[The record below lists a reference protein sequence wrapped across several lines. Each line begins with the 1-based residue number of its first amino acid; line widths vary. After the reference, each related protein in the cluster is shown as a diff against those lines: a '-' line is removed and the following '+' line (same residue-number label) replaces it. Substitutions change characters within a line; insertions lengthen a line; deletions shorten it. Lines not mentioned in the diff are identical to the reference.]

1 NEALSREVIRR
12 IQVMRNKANLY
23 VDEFIEV
30 GIETEETE
38 LKEALNTLRDYI
50 AKEVRAA
57 HIYDEITSDMLI
69 EDWDI
74 EGMKVKIGIKRL
86 KELN

>member
-1 NEALSREVIRR
+1 
-12 IQVMRNKANLY
+12 Y

-38 LKEALNTLRDYI
+38 LKEALNALRDYI